1 MSVRV
6 ICADYPTWHD
16 SNLLPKHHQ
25 KATDIFIQYWPERH
39 ETDHMFRANY
49 EILNNSL
56 VKWHLSDWAE
66 IWEQK
71 IACLFLFF
79 TSLCGLHCDTA
90 KLLWVLLL
98 FMLQSSS
105 ANVIPNSSSTFVVDT
120 FKFLKPAEFD
130 VLLDDI
136 KETHLTMS
144 ESLHIAAFFFNGRNC
159 GKDQTF
165 KTSIQRI
172 YGQSLL

>member
-1 MSVRV
+1 
-6 ICADYPTWHD
+6 
-16 SNLLPKHHQ
+16 
-25 KATDIFIQYWPERH
+25 
-39 ETDHMFRANY
+39 
-49 EILNNSL
+49 
-56 VKWHLSDWAE
+56 
-66 IWEQK
+66 
-71 IACLFLFF
+71 
-79 TSLCGLHCDTA
+79 
-90 KLLWVLLL
+90 
-98 FMLQSSS
+98 MLQSSS